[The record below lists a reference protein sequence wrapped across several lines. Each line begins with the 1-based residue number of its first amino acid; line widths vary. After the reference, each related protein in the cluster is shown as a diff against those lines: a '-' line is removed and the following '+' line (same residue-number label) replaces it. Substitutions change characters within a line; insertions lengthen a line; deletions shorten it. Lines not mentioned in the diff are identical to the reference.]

1 MATDRMRL
9 LPSALALLLVH
20 AAVPAQDLHRG
31 LIEAD
36 LVAVARQVG
45 KEDASP
51 DLTIHRV
58 QILGAIRG
66 VPAGA
71 TAVSVLDWPKL
82 SMHNRPQP
90 RQSRLYCLQ
99 DAKTA
104 AERAGLPA
112 DKGPYFRMVGWDGTN
127 PLIGPDLDADPIV
140 KFARLL
146 AAADAGSD
154 ATATTAALVDTVLNG
169 TPAVRTEAARVL
181 AERPDLRSRIAAVQ
195 WSRVLSRVSGEA
207 EDVAYKIALAELCA
221 EQRLPGLAEAMVVGA
236 SAVQDIDYL
245 RTTGRLTAIL
255 KGEQA
260 TPMILEQVQIARDP
274 RHRQAL
280 LLVLG
285 ATQTQSALDALL
297 DLRKSMGADKAIEA
311 ALAEHK
317 SRAAREATMQGKKD
331 K

>member
-1 MATDRMRL
+1 MATDTVRL
-9 LPSALALLLVH
+9 LPLAIAYSLV
-20 AAVPAQDLHRG
+20 AATLAAQDLHRG

-36 LVAVARQVG
+36 LVAVGRQVG
-45 KEDASP
+45 KEEASP
-51 DLTIHRV
+51 ELTVHRV
-58 QILGAIRG
+58 QIVSAIRG

-99 DAKTA
+99 DAKAA

-112 DKGPYFRMVGWDGTN
+112 DKGPYFRMVGFDGTH
-127 PLIGPDLDADPIV
+127 PLIGGDLDADPIV
-140 KFARLL
+140 QFARLL
-146 AAADAGSD
+146 AAADTGAD
-154 ATATTAALVDTVLNG
+154 ATATTAALVDTALNG
-169 TPAVRTEAARVL
+169 TPLLRTEAARLL

-207 EDVAYKIALAELCA
+207 EDVGYKIALAELCA
-221 EQRLPGLAEAMVVGA
+221 EQRLPGLAEALVLGA
-236 SAVQDIDYL
+236 SAVQDLDYL
-245 RTTGRLTAIL
+245 RTSGRLTAML
-255 KGEQA
+255 KGEQV
-260 TPMILEQVQIARDP
+260 TPMILEQIQIARDP

-297 DLRKSMGADKAIEA
+297 DLRKSMGADKAVEA

-317 SRAAREATMQGKKD
+317 SRAAREATMPKK
-331 K
+331 